1 MYIECITYIDAY
13 QLYIECI
20 IYIECISNV
29 YRMYNIYISNI
40 CMFLIIIDSFIRS
53 LIRHYNLFI
62 HSFIHFCNS
71 VYDIIQYIRMQKNNR
86 FELVKVLAENLNT
99 DHKETQELIDDVN
112 KLRARNLNPNVTNL
126 LVIACSKWKVAMT
139 KKLLCFM
146 LFSE

>member
-40 CMFLIIIDSFIRS
+40 CMFLIIIDS
-53 LIRHYNLFI
+53 FI

-112 KLRARNLNPNVTNL
+112 KLRARNLKPNVTNL

-146 LFSE
+146 LLSE

>member
-1 MYIECITYIDAY
+1 MYIECISNVYRMYIECITYIDAY

-20 IYIECISNV
+20 IYIECISNI

-112 KLRARNLNPNVTNL
+112 KLRARNLKPNVTNL
-126 LVIACSKWKVAMT
+126 LVIACSK
-139 KKLLCFM
+139 
-146 LFSE
+146 